1 MTALYAHL
9 MAAGL
14 TLAISGLAFYA
25 VWYVCQIH
33 DATK

>member
-9 MAAGL
+9 MAAGIS
-14 TLAISGLAFYA
+14 LAVIALAFYA